1 MSSAPRG
8 SASGVRGGSELDPG
22 TGTPSAGDPTPA
34 GVSAARERCR
44 EWRLPSTPGSV
55 TVLRRELRAYLQGT
69 SLSGEQLYDL
79 LLAACEAASNAIE
92 HAQRP
97 SESFF
102 DVLTEVDHE
111 RVSILVRDF
120 GEWLEPIAGS
130 HRGRGIGMMRAL
142 ADMSLVSNAGGTTVT
157 LRSRGPDVQPPGPED
172 VAGDRLDRH
181 VGRPSDHQ

>member
-8 SASGVRGGSELDPG
+8 SAPEVRTGGQVGHTTRSPG
-22 TGTPSAGDPTPA
+22 AGDPTPA
-34 GVSAARERCR
+34 GASAVRERCR

-97 SESFF
+97 SQSFF

-130 HRGRGIGMMRAL
+130 HRGRGMGMMRAL
-142 ADMSLVSNAGGTTVT
+142 TDMSLVSNAGGTTVT

-172 VAGDRLDRH
+172 AAGDRLDRH
-181 VGRPSDHQ
+181 VGRPPDHQ

>member
-1 MSSAPRG
+1 MTSAPRV
-8 SASGVRGGSELDPG
+8 SSSGVPRGSEVDPRSG
-22 TGTPSAGDPTPA
+22 TGSAGDPTPVGA
-34 GVSAARERCR
+34 SAARERCR
-44 EWRLPSTPGSV
+44 EWRLPSTPSSV

-69 SLSGEQLYDL
+69 SLSGEHLYDL

-130 HRGRGIGMMRAL
+130 YRGRGMGMMRAL
-142 ADMSLVSNAGGTTVT
+142 TDMSLVSNAGGTTVT

-172 VAGDRLDRH
+172 AAGDRLDRH
-181 VGRPSDHQ
+181 VGRPPDHH